1 MVQEAVR
8 NVVGHAEATRLDLR
22 IERMH
27 SGEVRVRVS
36 DDGRGFEPHAPRNG
50 HLGLTLISDMV
61 RQAGGELT
69 VDSEPGRGTE
79 LRALVPA

>member
-22 IERMH
+22 IERRDPGQVH
-27 SGEVRVRVS
+27 VSVS
-36 DDGRGFEPHAPRNG
+36 DDGRGFEPEAPRNG
-50 HLGLTLISDMV
+50 HLGLTLIGDMV

-69 VDSEPGRGTE
+69 VASSPGAGTAI
-79 LRALVPA
+79 RAQVPA